1 MQSGGLN
8 ASGNEHHV
16 FGELQLL
23 LAAREAQLSRAA
35 ARLSE
40 LETSVAQLSEA
51 KTGMWVAA

>member
-1 MQSGGLN
+1 MQSGDLN
-8 ASGNEHHV
+8 ASGDEHRV
-16 FGELQLL
+16 SGELQLL